1 MKLLKTNRSEGY
13 AKILIENTDDLWHLK
28 EFITPRSRLKAM
40 TQRTKLDGREKKQ
53 LHWSLKQ
60 KK

>member
-40 TQRTKLDGREKKQ
+40 TQRTKLDGREKN
-53 LHWSLKQ
+53 SYIGA
-60 KK
+60 